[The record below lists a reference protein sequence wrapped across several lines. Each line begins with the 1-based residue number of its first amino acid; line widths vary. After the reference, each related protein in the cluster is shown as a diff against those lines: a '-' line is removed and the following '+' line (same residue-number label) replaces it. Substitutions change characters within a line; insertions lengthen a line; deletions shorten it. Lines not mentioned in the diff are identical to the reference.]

1 MAEPERV
8 IPSLKGARRSILP
21 SMEFGLGVR
30 LRALT
35 ALPSRRPFFSLKARF
50 RLADMQDYGVA
61 GPSRRANRSEGLG
74 RSVIKRPERPERHGR
89 SEPGSRRSRVLIADD
104 RESIRSLFERVLS
117 ADGHDVV
124 LAPDGASALAA
135 VHRLRPD
142 VILLDVAMPLID
154 GLEVCRQLKA
164 DPATRLTPVVLVSG
178 QTELADRI
186 NGIEAGADEFL
197 SKPVHPHELRAR
209 VRSLS
214 RVKQLI
220 DALDS
225 AEAAFV
231 ALALTIEARD
241 PYTNGHCERL
251 SRSAVRLGR
260 VLGLGDDDLHA
271 LHRGGY
277 LHDIGK
283 VGIPDAV
290 LLKPAALTA
299 EETTLMRRHPEIGDA
314 LCAPLQSLRTVRPII
329 RCHHERIDGSGYPA
343 GLRGNDV
350 PLLAQIVGIVDVYDA
365 LTSQRP
371 YRPALGGDE
380 AIAYLM
386 RETSLGRFNRLYVEA
401 FVETLSPLPYPSV
414 Q

>member
-1 MAEPERV
+1 MLASESTPE
-8 IPSLKGARRSILP
+8 A
-21 SMEFGLGVR
+21 
-30 LRALT
+30 
-35 ALPSRRPFFSLKARF
+35 
-50 RLADMQDYGVA
+50 
-61 GPSRRANRSEGLG
+61 
-74 RSVIKRPERPERHGR
+74 
-89 SEPGSRRSRVLIADD
+89 RRSRVLIADD
-104 RESIRSLFERVLS
+104 RESIRSLFHRLLS

-135 VHRLRPD
+135 VHRHRPD
-142 VILLDVAMPLID
+142 VVLLDVAMPLVD

-178 QTELADRI
+178 QTELTDRI
-186 NGIEAGADEFL
+186 NGIEAGADDYL

-241 PYTNGHCERL
+241 PYTMGHCERL
-251 SRSAVRLGR
+251 SRTAVGLGR
-260 VLGLGDDDLHA
+260 ALGLGTDDLSA

-283 VGIPDAV
+283 VGVPDSV
-290 LLKPAALTA
+290 LLKPAPLTA
-299 EETTLMRRHPEIGDA
+299 EESALMRRHPEIGDS
-314 LCAPLQSLRTVRPII
+314 LCAPLQSLRSVRPII
-329 RCHHERIDGSGYPA
+329 LGHHERLDGSGYPN
-343 GLRGNDV
+343 GLRGDEV

-365 LTSQRP
+365 LTSRRP
-371 YRPALGGDE
+371 YRDALSHDE
-380 AIAYLM
+380 AVKFM
-386 RETSLGRFNRLYVEA
+386 MEETHAGRFNPQYVQA
-401 FVETLSPLPYPSV
+401 FLETLVPAASASPVSG
-414 Q
+414 